1 LKLIFK
7 NFRGIREGSIDL
19 KNLNILIGGN
29 NSGKTTVLEG
39 LFLIPNPLRYVPYG
53 TEERAVSVLS
63 SLHATLGSEAYV
75 FLFHNYSGDLA
86 SIYFSNESEV
96 ETVFQRKGDSIEVYM
111 KEGAKAYYIGGLSGE
126 SKKVLDVNILLEV
139 PVDPTGR
146 MLQQTMMRTNIGAS
160 SFVSKNVGET
170 VYFHPLLMKSIWE
183 YFRNHWV
190 EFRNRGLTSKVA
202 KMISEGITEE
212 YDDLLLEPFIGGQQ
226 AIYVRTKDARGI
238 RLGDLGSGVQVL
250 ATLMLLQEFVKPKI
264 LLIDD
269 MESHMNPSL
278 MMHAASWF
286 GEILEKG
293 SKIVISTHSLEAAK
307 FIAGALEEHEPQI
320 TLLALRDG
328 ILSSKNLSLDEVEN
342 LEKAGIDV
350 RVSGG
355 ILL

>member
-1 LKLIFK
+1 LKLLFK

-86 SIYFSNESEV
+86 SISFSNDSEV
-96 ETVFQRKGDSIEVYM
+96 ETEFQRKGNFIEVYM

-126 SKKVLDVNILLEV
+126 SKKVNVGILWEAS
-139 PVDPTGR
+139 VDPTVR
-146 MLQQTMMRTNIGAS
+146 MLQQTMMRSNIDAS

-190 EFRNRGLTSKVA
+190 EFRSRGLTSKVA
-202 KMISEGITEE
+202 KRISEGITEE

-238 RLGDLGSGVQVL
+238 RLGDLGSGV
-250 ATLMLLQEFVKPKI
+250 
-264 LLIDD
+264 
-269 MESHMNPSL
+269 
-278 MMHAASWF
+278 
-286 GEILEKG
+286 
-293 SKIVISTHSLEAAK
+293 
-307 FIAGALEEHEPQI
+307 
-320 TLLALRDG
+320 
-328 ILSSKNLSLDEVEN
+328 
-342 LEKAGIDV
+342 
-350 RVSGG
+350 
-355 ILL
+355 

>member
-1 LKLIFK
+1 MKLIFK
-7 NFRGIREGSIDL
+7 NFRGIKEGSIDL
-19 KNLNILIGGN
+19 KKLNILIGGN

-53 TEERAVSVLS
+53 ANERAVSVLS
-63 SLHATLGSEAYV
+63 SLHSALGSEAYV

-86 SIYFSNESEV
+86 NISCSNESRV
-96 ETVFQRKGDSIEVYM
+96 ETVFQRESYFIGVYM
-111 KEGAKAYYIGGLSGE
+111 EEGAKAYYIGGLSRE
-126 SKKVLDVNILLEV
+126 SKNVRDANNLGEV
-139 PVDPTGR
+139 RVDPTGR
-146 MLQQTMMRTNIGAS
+146 MLQQTMMRTNIDAS
-160 SFVSKNVGET
+160 SYVSKNVGET

-190 EFRNRGLTSKVA
+190 EFRSQGLTSKVA
-202 KMISEGITEE
+202 KRISEGITEE

-226 AIYVRTKDARGI
+226 TIYVRTKDAHGI

-250 ATLMLLQEFVKPKI
+250 ATLMLLHEFVRPKM

-278 MMHAASWF
+278 LVHAASWF

-307 FIAGALEEHEPQI
+307 FIAGALEEHDPQI
-320 TLLALRDG
+320 TLLALRNG
-328 ILSSKNLSLDEVEN
+328 ILSSKNLSIGEVED

-350 RVSGG
+350 RVSEG